1 MIFAKYLETTHFKRF
16 AKLKIPVTGFL
27 FLAGGSVPNRLN
39 KSLMQGVTSE
49 KGDYRSAGWTKER
62 FDKP

>member
-49 KGDYRSAGWTKER
+49 ISGMD
-62 FDKP
+62 